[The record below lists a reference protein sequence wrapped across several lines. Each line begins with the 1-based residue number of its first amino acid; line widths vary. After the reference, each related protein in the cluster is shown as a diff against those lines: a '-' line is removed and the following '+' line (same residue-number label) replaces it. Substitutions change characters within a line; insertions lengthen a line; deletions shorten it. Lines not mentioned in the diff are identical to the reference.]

1 MTDQNGWMML
11 RNLPLRYKLTLIT
24 AVTSALAL
32 GLTAAGFLTY
42 DAVAFRAAMKADAET
57 LADLVGANSTAA
69 LAFDDGPA
77 AQDTLSALRVRP
89 NVRAAAVYGLYGR
102 QLATYT
108 RPGEVAPP
116 ATSPKV
122 GVVTNADDIAVTH
135 QVDLKGRRV
144 GSVLVVV
151 SFEALAERHRWA
163 LQIGAA
169 VLMLSTLL
177 AVVLASFLQR
187 SILEPIRTLSDAMR
201 RISADRDYSIRI
213 ADAFEGGTRPRGEIG
228 AFVSGFDTMLAE
240 IQARDEALQGHRDT
254 LEQQVADR
262 TAELRHAKERAEEGS
277 RAKSEFLA
285 NMSHELRTPLNGVVG
300 MTELLMSDELSPH
313 QREHLDIVKS
323 SADTLLGLISDI
335 LDFSKIEAGRMEL
348 DAAEM
353 DLRKC
358 VDEVARF
365 ASAEAERKG
374 LTFDYEYDGTH
385 LPTCV
390 YADGIRLRQVLIN
403 LLGNAVKF
411 TEHGTVR
418 LRVGGV
424 GQAEEG
430 RALVTFEVAD
440 TGVGIP
446 LDRQQ
451 AVFDA
456 FTQADG
462 STTRK
467 FGGTGLGLTITARIV
482 RLMDGHLML
491 DSVLGRGT
499 TFRATI
505 PFAAVS
511 APSASSSAS
520 LSALSSAAALSS
532 VSSSASPSASE
543 SSSSSAPSASSPSL
557 SSCVPSASSAGLTS
571 IAGAAAPRLFGR
583 VLIAEDNV
591 VNQRVVATMVKKRG
605 LQVLVV
611 DDGRAAVD
619 AFTAGGFDL
628 LLMDVQMPG
637 MDGLEATA
645 AIRAIERDSD
655 TRIPIVAL
663 TAHALAEDRERCL
676 AAGMDAFL
684 TKPLRTPQLNDLLD
698 RYLSTSDRAA

>member
-1 MTDQNGWMML
+1 MTDQTTGTMV

-24 AVTSALAL
+24 AVTSAIAL

-42 DAVAFRAAMKADAET
+42 DTVAFRVAMKADAET

-102 QLATYT
+102 QLAAYT
-108 RPGEVAPP
+108 RHGAVAPP
-116 ATSPKV
+116 ATSPKA
-122 GVVTNADDIAVTH
+122 GVVTSADDIAVTH
-135 QVDLKGRRV
+135 RVELTGRQVGT
-144 GSVLVVV
+144 VLVVV
-151 SFEALAERHRWA
+151 SLDALAERRRWA

-169 VLMLSTLL
+169 VLILSTLV
-177 AVVLASFLQR
+177 AVVLASLLQR

-213 ADAFEGGTRPRGEIG
+213 ADAFEGGKRPRGNEIG
-228 AFVSGFDTMLAE
+228 AFVSGFDAMLAE
-240 IQARDEALQGHRDT
+240 IQARDEALQRHRDT

-262 TAELRHAKERAEEGS
+262 TAELRLAKERAEEGS

-348 DAAEM
+348 DAADM

-365 ASAEAERKG
+365 ASVQAEQKG
-374 LTFDYEYDGTH
+374 LTFSYDYAGAN
-385 LPTCV
+385 LPAFV
-390 YADGIRLRQVLIN
+390 HADGIRLRQVLIN

-411 TEHGTVR
+411 TEHGMVR
-418 LRVGGV
+418 LRVIGAAV
-424 GQAEEG
+424 GAGASVGAAGEEG
-430 RALVTFEVAD
+430 RALVTFEIED

-446 LDRQQ
+446 FDRQQ

-482 RLMDGHLML
+482 RLMDGHLTL
-491 DSVLGRGT
+491 DSIPGRGT
-499 TFRATI
+499 IFRVTI
-505 PFAAVS
+505 PLIS
-511 APSASSSAS
+511 APSMPSSATGT
-520 LSALSSAAALSS
+520 
-532 VSSSASPSASE
+532 
-543 SSSSSAPSASSPSL
+543 SSSSALGVMP
-557 SSCVPSASSAGLTS
+557 G
-571 IAGAAAPRLFGR
+571 AAPRLSGR
-583 VLIAEDNV
+583 VLIAEDNI

-605 LQVLVV
+605 LQVSVV

-619 AFTAGGFDL
+619 AFAAGRFDL

-645 AIRAIERDSD
+645 AIRTIERGSG
-655 TRIPIVAL
+655 TRVPIVAL

-684 TKPLRTPQLNDLLD
+684 TKPLRAPQLNVLLD

>member
-1 MTDQNGWMML
+1 ML

-24 AVTSALAL
+24 AVTSAIAL

-42 DAVAFRAAMKADAET
+42 DTVAVRAAVKADAET

-69 LAFDDGPA
+69 LAFDDAPA

-102 QLATYT
+102 QLAAYT
-108 RPGEVAPP
+108 RAGEVAPP
-116 ATSPKV
+116 ATSPKA

-135 QVDLKGRRV
+135 KVELTGRQVGT
-144 GSVLVVV
+144 VLVVV
-151 SFEALAERHRWA
+151 SLDALGERRRWA

-169 VLMLSTLL
+169 VLILSTLV
-177 AVVLASFLQR
+177 AVVLASLLQR
-187 SILEPIRTLSDAMR
+187 SILAPVRTLSDAMA

-213 ADAFEGGTRPRGEIG
+213 ADAFQGGRRPRGDEIG
-228 AFVSGFDTMLAE
+228 AFVSGFDAMLAE
-240 IQARDEALQGHRDT
+240 IQARDEALQRHRDT

-262 TAELRHAKERAEEGS
+262 TAELRFAKERAEEGN

-300 MTELLMSDELSPH
+300 MTELLMSDELSPD

-348 DAAEM
+348 DATEM

-365 ASAEAERKG
+365 ATAQAEQKG
-374 LTFDYEYDGTH
+374 LMFSYEYDGTH
-385 LPTCV
+385 LPACV

-411 TEHGTVR
+411 TERGMVR
-418 LRVGGV
+418 LRVRGV
-424 GQAEEG
+424 RQAEEG
-430 RALVTFEVAD
+430 RAIVTFEIED

-462 STTRK
+462 STTRR

-482 RLMDGHLML
+482 RLMDGHLLL
-491 DSVLGRGT
+491 DSVPGRGS

-505 PFAAVS
+505 PFVSPAA
-511 APSASSSAS
+511 
-520 LSALSSAAALSS
+520 SSAA
-532 VSSSASPSASE
+532 SASATPSSKLSAVAAS
-543 SSSSSAPSASSPSL
+543 AN
-557 SSCVPSASSAGLTS
+557 
-571 IAGAAAPRLFGR
+571 PRLSGR

-605 LQVLVV
+605 LEVSVV

-619 AFTAGGFDL
+619 AFAAGRFDL

-645 AIRAIERDSD
+645 AIRTIESGSGLRV
-655 TRIPIVAL
+655 PIVAL

-684 TKPLRTPQLNDLLD
+684 TKPLRAPQLNVLLD
-698 RYLSTSDRAA
+698 RYLSTSDSDRAA

>member
-1 MTDQNGWMML
+1 
-11 RNLPLRYKLTLIT
+11 
-24 AVTSALAL
+24 
-32 GLTAAGFLTY
+32 
-42 DAVAFRAAMKADAET
+42 
-57 LADLVGANSTAA
+57 
-69 LAFDDGPA
+69 
-77 AQDTLSALRVRP
+77 
-89 NVRAAAVYGLYGR
+89 
-102 QLATYT
+102 
-108 RPGEVAPP
+108 
-116 ATSPKV
+116 
-122 GVVTNADDIAVTH
+122 
-135 QVDLKGRRV
+135 
-144 GSVLVVV
+144 
-151 SFEALAERHRWA
+151 
-163 LQIGAA
+163 
-169 VLMLSTLL
+169 
-177 AVVLASFLQR
+177 
-187 SILEPIRTLSDAMR
+187 MR

-213 ADAFEGGTRPRGEIG
+213 ADFYEVGRRPRGELG
-228 AFVSGFDTMLAE
+228 AFVSGFDAMLAE
-240 IQARDEALQGHRDT
+240 IQARDEALQRHRDT
-254 LEQQVADR
+254 LEQQVAER
-262 TAELRHAKERAEEGS
+262 TAELRHAKERAEEGN

-348 DAAEM
+348 DAADM

-365 ASAEAERKG
+365 ATAQAERKG
-374 LTFDYEYDGTH
+374 LAFAYEYVGVN
-385 LPTCV
+385 LPSHV
-390 YADGIRLRQVLIN
+390 QADGIRLRQVLIN

-411 TEHGTVR
+411 TERGMVR
-418 LRVGGV
+418 LRVTGAPTSATAG
-424 GQAEEG
+424 EEG
-430 RALVTFEVAD
+430 RAIVTFEIED

-482 RLMDGHLML
+482 RLMDGHLTL
-491 DSVLGRGT
+491 DSAPGRGSI
-499 TFRATI
+499 FRVTI
-505 PFAAVS
+505 PL
-511 APSASSSAS
+511 ASTPA
-520 LSALSSAAALSS
+520 
-532 VSSSASPSASE
+532 
-543 SSSSSAPSASSPSL
+543 
-557 SSCVPSASSAGLTS
+557 S
-571 IAGAAAPRLFGR
+571 IARGTAGANATPRLQGR

-605 LQVLVV
+605 LQVSVV

-619 AFTAGGFDL
+619 AFAAGRFDL

-645 AIRAIERDSD
+645 AIRVIERGSGL
-655 TRIPIVAL
+655 RVPIVAL

-684 TKPLRTPQLNDLLD
+684 TKPLRAPQLNVLLD

>member
-1 MTDQNGWMML
+1 MARML

-24 AVTSALAL
+24 AVTSAIAL
-32 GLTAAGFLTY
+32 GLTSAGFLIY
-42 DAVAFRAAMKADAET
+42 DTVSFRVAMKADAET

-102 QLATYT
+102 QLAVYT
-108 RPGEVAPP
+108 RHGAIAPP
-116 ATSPKV
+116 PTSPKA
-122 GVVTNADDIAVTH
+122 GVVISGDDIAVTH
-135 QVDLKGRRV
+135 QVHLTGRQV
-144 GSVLVVV
+144 GTVLVVV
-151 SFEALAERHRWA
+151 SLDALGEKRQWA

-169 VLMLSTLL
+169 VLMLSTLV
-177 AVVLASFLQR
+177 AVVLASLLQR
-187 SILEPIRTLSDAMR
+187 SILAPIRTLSDAMR

-213 ADAFEGGTRPRGEIG
+213 ADAFEGARRPRGDEIG
-228 AFVSGFDTMLAE
+228 AFVSGFDAMLAE
-240 IQARDEALQGHRDT
+240 IQARDEALQRHRDT

-262 TAELRHAKERAEEGS
+262 TAELRLAKERAEEGN

-348 DAAEM
+348 DAADM

-365 ASAEAERKG
+365 ASAQAEQKG
-374 LTFDYEYDGTH
+374 LKFSYDYVGIN
-385 LPTCV
+385 LPALV
-390 YADGIRLRQVLIN
+390 HADGIRLRQVLIN

-411 TEHGTVR
+411 TERGTVR
-418 LRVGGV
+418 LRVTGAAASAVANAGGIA
-424 GQAEEG
+424 GAAGDEA
-430 RALVTFEVAD
+430 RALVTFEIED

-482 RLMDGHLML
+482 RLMDGHLTL
-491 DSVLGRGT
+491 DSVPGRGT
-499 TFRATI
+499 IFRATI
-505 PFAAVS
+505 PFASIPSVPSMPSLASS
-511 APSASSSAS
+511 ATGALSSTSASSSA
-520 LSALSSAAALSS
+520 LG
-532 VSSSASPSASE
+532 V
-543 SSSSSAPSASSPSL
+543 
-557 SSCVPSASSAGLTS
+557 
-571 IAGAAAPRLFGR
+571 IAGAGGSAGAAPRLYGR

-605 LQVLVV
+605 LQVSVV

-619 AFTAGGFDL
+619 AFAAGRFDL

-645 AIRAIERDSD
+645 AIRTIENGSGLRV
-655 TRIPIVAL
+655 PIVAL

-684 TKPLRTPQLNDLLD
+684 TKPLRAPQLNVLLD